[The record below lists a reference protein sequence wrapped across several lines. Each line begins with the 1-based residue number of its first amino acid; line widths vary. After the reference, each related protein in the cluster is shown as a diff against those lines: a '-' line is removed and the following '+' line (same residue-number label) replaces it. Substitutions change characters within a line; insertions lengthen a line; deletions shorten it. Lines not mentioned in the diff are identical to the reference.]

1 MTGIPL
7 EYRKDFVL
15 RFDLFH
21 NTHYRVW
28 AGGVPVIQ
36 SNGSHPKIKQ
46 LGADRIALIPGL
58 EEVTYAWE
66 VRIVKSEELIPLIRA
81 DRTWAISFDGG
92 VTQQICRVVPPIRE
106 HSNSELAWV
115 VILRK

>member
-1 MTGIPL
+1 MLDIPL
-7 EYRKDFVL
+7 GDRKQFLLNLDA
-15 RFDLFH
+15 FH
-21 NTHYRVW
+21 NIYYRVW

-46 LGADRIALIPGL
+46 LGADKIALIPGM

-66 VRIVKSEELIPLIRA
+66 VRIVKSEELAPLIRA

-92 VTQQICRVVPPIRE
+92 ATQQICRVVPPIRE
-106 HSNSELAWV
+106 HSNPELAWV
-115 VILRK
+115 VTLRK